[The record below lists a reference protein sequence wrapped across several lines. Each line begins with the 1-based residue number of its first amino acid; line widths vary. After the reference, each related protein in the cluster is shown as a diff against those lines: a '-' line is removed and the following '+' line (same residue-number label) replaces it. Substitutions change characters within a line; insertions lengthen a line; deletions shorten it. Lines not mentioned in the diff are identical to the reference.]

1 MDKCQPIITSDLFQ
15 HHQEHS
21 TNSTVQP
28 QQLSLDSFLDFAIQ
42 CCNCLETIHKQQIVH
57 GEIKLN
63 AFLWPAKST
72 VKIWNFG
79 SGSKSLEMS
88 LTSEG
93 WRKTVHRNGANN
105 FLQMLIYMSPEQT
118 GRTTFQPDHRTDLYS
133 LGITFFVALTQSLPF
148 VTQNH
153 SPMEIIHHVL
163 NKKLPLVHQV
173 RHDTPSIIS
182 LIIEKLTNKVI

>member
-1 MDKCQPIITSDLFQ
+1 ML
-15 HHQEHS
+15 
-21 TNSTVQP
+21 V
-28 QQLSLDSFLDFAIQ
+28 
-42 CCNCLETIHKQQIVH
+42 VH

-63 AFLWPAKST
+63 AFLWPENSI

-79 SGSKSLEMS
+79 SGSKSLEMN

-133 LGITFFVALTQSLPF
+133 LGITFFVTLTQSLPF
-148 VTQNH
+148 AHHN
-153 SPMEIIHHVL
+153 PMEIVHNVL
-163 NKKLPLVHQV
+163 NKKLPTVHQV
-173 RHDTPSIIS
+173 RPDVPTIIS
-182 LIIEKLTNKVI
+182 LIIEKLTHKVRI